1 MQINRD
7 QFLEDGYLVLRQVIP
22 PDQLDNLRVSYERLV
37 KQQKVIWA
45 EERSPNAPL
54 GGVWETSAQPRLL
67 LQQSP
72 LADLIDRYTASAI
85 EIWLHPNTQ
94 GVSSKLLD
102 IPDAAVT
109 EMMLMCSPVSDR
121 GPAVWHRDLHPIDT
135 APLQGYIDD
144 IIETGPRY
152 VQWNIP
158 LYDDSVLWVVP
169 GSHLRLNTG
178 RENKQLLADSRV
190 PLPDGIQTHLKAG
203 DGVVY
208 ILPIL
213 HWGSNYSSK
222 TRRTIHGGFSNH
234 TKYPNLDF
242 VEYLKAPNQQM
253 FENWE
258 KHSIEMQNH
267 TEAALRAAIKQDSH
281 DYHYNL
287 EKLCPNRKE
296 KGKMLTTVFL
306 SKMVCFINLNK
317 TPNFE
322 SISDDL
328 RQKAPNVHPTTLNWG
343 PKFADRFSVEEARIL
358 WNRFKIIDAKL
369 RANEEHFSPGFQSGP
384 MHYFFNQMPTD
395 FNVAD
400 LIASWSKA

>member
-1 MQINRD
+1 
-7 QFLEDGYLVLRQVIP
+7 
-22 PDQLDNLRVSYERLV
+22 
-37 KQQKVIWA
+37 
-45 EERSPNAPL
+45 
-54 GGVWETSAQPRLL
+54 
-67 LQQSP
+67 
-72 LADLIDRYTASAI
+72 
-85 EIWLHPNTQ
+85 
-94 GVSSKLLD
+94 
-102 IPDAAVT
+102 
-109 EMMLMCSPVSDR
+109 MMLMCSPVSDR

-258 KHSIEMQNH
+258 KRSIEMQNH

-287 EKLCPNRKE
+287 EKLCPDRKE

-322 SISDDL
+322 NISDDL
-328 RQKAPNVHPTTLNWG
+328 RQKAPSVHPTTLNWG
-343 PKFADRFSVEEARIL
+343 PKFADRFSFEEARIL

-369 RANEEHFSPGFQSGP
+369 RTNEEHFSPGFQSGP